1 MKYFPRFTDHPKESR
16 YLNIVNNS
24 AEVLEGKLRNLK
36 YQELPVSDYCKRYYA
51 YDLRKITFMLQ
62 AYSIM
67 LASAIQLSEKEP
79 SEITLLDHGAGV
91 GILSLLAK
99 LSGIKTVIHQ
109 DIDPIISTDA
119 RIIADELGIPAE
131 HYVSGETKDFVEYV
145 NRNNLNLNILG
156 SRNVIEHIYDLDD
169 FFNETSKINSDRL
182 VLYLNTTANSQNP
195 LTNIYTKRLQR
206 IYEHEGFS
214 EEWGSR
220 QRDKKNAA
228 IEVRKRIIK
237 EHVSTLAEIEVEKL
251 AISTRGKRKDDI
263 LKSVDDYMA
272 TGVMA
277 PAPPHPTNT
286 CDPHTGSWFEH
297 LLPINDY
304 QRLMEKNG
312 FEYFLKNGF
321 YNTNYPQW
329 YLNLI
334 TPIVNCEIK
343 LLSTSG
349 IFLAPFVSII
359 GIKTFPT
366 TQINLKFSPFP
377 QIVATSGSGGKTQG
391 GLASGI

>member
-1 MKYFPRFTDHPKESR
+1 MRYFPPFTDYPKESR
-16 YLNIVNNS
+16 YLNIVNRS
-24 AEVLEGKLRNLK
+24 AEILEGKLRNLK

-51 YDLRKITFMLQ
+51 YDLKKITFMLQ

-67 LASAIQLSEKEP
+67 LASAIQLSQKEP
-79 SEITLLDHGAGV
+79 LEIALLDHGGGI

-99 LSGIKTVIHQ
+99 LSGIKTVVHQ
-109 DIDPIISTDA
+109 DIDPIISADA
-119 RIIADELGIPAE
+119 RTIADQFGMPAE
-131 HYVSGETKDFVEYV
+131 HYISGETKDFVEYV

-169 FFNETSKINSDRL
+169 FFKQTSNINSDRL

-220 QRDKKNAA
+220 QRDKNNAA
-228 IEVRKRIIK
+228 IEVRKKIIK
-237 EHVSTLAEIEVEKL
+237 EHISTLAEIEVEKL
-251 AISTRGKRKDDI
+251 ATSTRGKRKDDI
-263 LKSVDDYMA
+263 LKCVDDYTA

-277 PAPPHPTNT
+277 PAPLHPTNT
-286 CDPHTGSWFEH
+286 CDPNTGSWFEH
-297 LLPINDY
+297 LLPINEY
-304 QRLMEKNG
+304 RRLIEKNG
-312 FEYFLKNGF
+312 FEYSFKNGF
-321 YNTNYPQW
+321 YNLNYPHW

-334 TPIVNCEIK
+334 APILNFKIK
-343 LLSTSG
+343 LLNASG
-349 IFLAPFVSII
+349 IFLAPFITII

-366 TQINLKFSPFP
+366 TQINLKSSPFP
-377 QIVATSGSGGKTQG
+377 QIVATSGSDGKTQG
-391 GLASGI
+391 RLASGI

>member
-1 MKYFPRFTDHPKESR
+1 MKYFPRFTDYPKESR
-16 YLNIVNNS
+16 YLNIVNDS
-24 AEVLEGKLRNLK
+24 AEVLEGKLRNLN
-36 YQELPVSDYCKRYYA
+36 YQELPVSDYCKRYYT

-62 AYSIM
+62 AYSVM
-67 LASAIQLSEKEP
+67 LTSAIELSRKEA
-79 SEITLLDHGAGV
+79 SELTLLDHGAGV

-119 RIIADELGIPAE
+119 RIIADEFGMPAE
-131 HYVSGETKDFVEYV
+131 HYVSGETRDFVEYV

-263 LKSVDDYMA
+263 LKCVDDYMA
-272 TGVMA
+272 TGVLA

-366 TQINLKFSPFP
+366 TS
-377 QIVATSGSGGKTQG
+377 
-391 GLASGI
+391 